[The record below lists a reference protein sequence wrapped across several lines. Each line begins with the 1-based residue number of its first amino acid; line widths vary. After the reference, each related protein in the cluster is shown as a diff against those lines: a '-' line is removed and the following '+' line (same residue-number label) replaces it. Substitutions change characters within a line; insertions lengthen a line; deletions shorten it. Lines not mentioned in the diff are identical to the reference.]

1 MTEFTLT
8 NYHIAMAC
16 HDVEIFFGCFHGER
30 RILGI
35 IPDNFFTPFTEGNS
49 GIGYCDFRGY

>member
-16 HDVEIFFGCFHGER
+16 HDVEIFFGRSHGER

-35 IPDNFFTPFTEGNS
+35 IPDNFLRLLQREIPA
-49 GIGYCDFRGY
+49 